1 VRAWAALAKD
11 ALAMNRPMTFA
22 ICSFILFSPCH
33 IVTGT
38 GGCAKMV
45 SRENIRMK
53 IIAIKAGL
61 SPLKATLSVAACTIV
76 IASAALVSAMPGS
89 HPATAQSAPV
99 AANIAGQWR
108 TDDNKAIVTIAPC
121 AAGSAAYCGRI
132 TRMLGAQPAG
142 GVHDENNPNAA
153 LRNRPVL
160 GISIFNNLTRNGT
173 RWTGRGYS
181 PEDGRNFNATLTTE
195 GNQLNVRGCVA
206 VFCRNRQMVRV
217 N

>member
-1 VRAWAALAKD
+1 MK
-11 ALAMNRPMTFA
+11 F
-22 ICSFILFSPCH
+22 
-33 IVTGT
+33 VTMK
-38 GGCAKMV
+38 A
-45 SRENIRMK
+45 ENTSL
-53 IIAIKAGL
+53 G
-61 SPLKATLSVAACTIV
+61 ATLKLAACSGFL
-76 IASAALVSAMPGS
+76 ASAALLTTM
-89 HPATAQSAPV
+89 SAPLP
-99 AANIAGQWR
+99 ANAQTTPAPANIAGQWR

-153 LRNRPVL
+153 LRSRPVL
-160 GISIFNNLTRNGT
+160 GIAIFTNLTRNGT

-206 VFCRNRQMVRV
+206 VFCRNRQMIRV